1 MSNLANAGIS
11 GTLVAA
17 CIASFLVGLM
27 IAIGGTFFWKNRAKI
42 GLRCWIQV
50 QTCRHRL
57 AIPLRHRRRAR
68 ARSQQQNQAGTDGA
82 SVGLNSCLKRW
93 RSNLKKQQQPIEVN
107 FMQKTLISK
116 QTSLA
121 VFCVHKHINFRV
133 HQMS

>member
-82 SVGLNSCLKRW
+82 SVVLNSCLKRW

-107 FMQKTLISK
+107 FMQKNSYVKTNIISSFLCA
-116 QTSLA
+116 QTYK
-121 VFCVHKHINFRV
+121 F
-133 HQMS
+133 